1 MLSLWQNGGGAQLYS
16 DSLLEHTIEKNEKLQ
31 PSQSAG
37 GISHSQWKC
46 QPASERERKEK
57 KEKNKWH
64 ERMS

>member
-46 QPASERERKEK
+46 Q
-57 KEKNKWH
+57 
-64 ERMS
+64 